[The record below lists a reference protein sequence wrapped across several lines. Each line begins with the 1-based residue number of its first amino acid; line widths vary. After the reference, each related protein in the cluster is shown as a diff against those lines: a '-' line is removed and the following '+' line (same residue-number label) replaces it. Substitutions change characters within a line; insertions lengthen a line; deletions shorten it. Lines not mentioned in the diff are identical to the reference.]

1 MAKYGKKR
9 GHHCWWLTIDGNS
22 VANFDNE
29 TDVDGIIDTE
39 VERNNLKAASSQAM
53 EYVSMI
59 PQHTENAHAL
69 HYVESAKAWLSKG
82 QENNIV
88 NMSESEKQRYRN
100 ALKGLKGQAEAVT
113 EALPDKPDSKA
124 MSNSQSLMSEHSDEV
139 KVIYRLVM
147 KKHIPVPELTEK
159 QLFEW
164 LSDPRELLS

>member
-9 GHHCWWLTIDGNS
+9 GHHCWWLTIDGKS

-29 TDVDGIIDTE
+29 SDVDGIIDTE
-39 VERNNLKAASSQAM
+39 VERNKLKEAINQAS

-69 HYVESAKAWLSKG
+69 HYVETAKAWLSKG
-82 QENNIV
+82 QEKTVV

-100 ALKGLKGQAEAVT
+100 ALKGLKGQAVAVT
-113 EALPDKPDSKA
+113 EALPDKPDPKA
-124 MSNSQSLMSEHSDEV
+124 MCDAQSLMSEHSDEV
-139 KVIYRLVM
+139 KVIYHLVTNS
-147 KKHIPVPELTEK
+147 IPVPELTEE

-164 LSDPRELLS
+164 LNDPRELLS